1 MSGGLN
7 FLDLLNPAEVVCKI
21 VNKAKNLSNKV
32 SLDDVIKIAG
42 TYKKFLPDPK
52 KSLSHENFGMG
63 MTLTNNEVKDIMNVT
78 KSLESTGT
86 LLKGTTRKITS

>member
-1 MSGGLN
+1 
-7 FLDLLNPAEVVCKI
+7 
-21 VNKAKNLSNKV
+21 
-32 SLDDVIKIAG
+32 
-42 TYKKFLPDPK
+42 
-52 KSLSHENFGMG
+52 